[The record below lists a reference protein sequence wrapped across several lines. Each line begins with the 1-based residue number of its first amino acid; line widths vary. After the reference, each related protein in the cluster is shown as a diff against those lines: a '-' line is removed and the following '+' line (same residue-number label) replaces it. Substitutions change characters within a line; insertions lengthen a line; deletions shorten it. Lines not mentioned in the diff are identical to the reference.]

1 MAQLPASVIR
11 RIATALL
18 WLVAM
23 SAGPAF
29 AQASDMSIE
38 AVVTPAGPLAPG
50 TTALITLTF
59 RNQGPNDAV
68 GVVGVSSSYWFL
80 IGGQFDLVTSLP
92 NACPV
97 QYDDFVGP
105 PGVPGESFLVAGI
118 SVGNIPVGGS
128 RVCTLSLFVY
138 PEARGPNDLSFR
150 VDAFTPDPNAAND
163 NVALGLVFA
172 QPSPRAI
179 PATDTLGL
187 ALLALGLL
195 AAAAVVRKHAPR

>member
-1 MAQLPASVIR
+1 MR
-11 RIATALL
+11 RLAALL
-18 WLVAM
+18 VWTMTVV
-23 SAGPAF
+23 AGPAF
-29 AQASDMSIE
+29 AQASADMSIE
-38 AVVTPAGPLAPG
+38 AVVSPAGPVVPG

-80 IGGQFDLVTSLP
+80 VGGEFDLFASPP

-138 PEARGPNDLSFR
+138 PEARGPHDLSFR

-172 QPSPRAI
+172 EPPPRVI
-179 PATDTLGL
+179 PATGATSLT
-187 ALLALGLL
+187 LLALGFLL
-195 AAAAVVRKHAPR
+195 TAVVMRRR